1 MKLTFHFRRPMLL
14 RVLIF
19 ILSATAVLPA
29 TVRAASAAQINRN
42 ARAGLRELYASTPS
56 ARTVGQSAKAVLVFP
71 SIIKGGFIVGAQ
83 GGEGA
88 LFSGGNGGKT
98 LGYYSTVAAS
108 YGLQAGIQKFGYE
121 LFFMSDSAL
130 NYLNKSGGWELG
142 TGPSLVIVD
151 TGMAGSLTTTT
162 LRKDVYAFFFNQ
174 KGLMAGL
181 GLQGSKITRIN
192 PPRR

>member
-1 MKLTFHFRRPMLL
+1 MLL
-14 RVLIF
+14 RVLISM
-19 ILSATAVLPA
+19 LSATAILPA

-88 LFSGGNGGKT
+88 LFSGNGGKT

-108 YGLQAGIQKFGYE
+108 YGLQAGIQKFG
-121 LFFMSDSAL
+121 
-130 NYLNKSGGWELG
+130 
-142 TGPSLVIVD
+142 
-151 TGMAGSLTTTT
+151 
-162 LRKDVYAFFFNQ
+162 YAFFFNQ

>member
-1 MKLTFHFRRPMLL
+1 M
-14 RVLIF
+14 
-19 ILSATAVLPA
+19 LSATAILPA

-88 LFSGGNGGKT
+88 LFSGNGGKT

-108 YGLQAGIQKFGYE
+108 YGLQAGIQKFG
-121 LFFMSDSAL
+121 
-130 NYLNKSGGWELG
+130 
-142 TGPSLVIVD
+142 
-151 TGMAGSLTTTT
+151 
-162 LRKDVYAFFFNQ
+162 YAFFFNQ